1 MGKGLFIN
9 DENLNKDADLG
20 LLSDE
25 MTFRR
30 YFTGAMNTKKIF
42 SRMSTGNYI
51 TIEIIEKLI
60 EKGYGKDAQEDGND
74 RIYLK
79 DLAAHFKIP
88 MYKVS
93 EIVRDMSERGMVT
106 WTHDGKGEEGTYI
119 VLTESGM
126 KAAKE
131 QQAILKEFYS
141 HVIERFGKDKFVEL
155 LGLMADLDQVMES
168 ELDQMEEKENAGA

>member
-1 MGKGLFIN
+1 MGNGVFIS
-9 DENLNKDADLG
+9 DENLNQNADLG

-30 YFTGAMNTKKIF
+30 YIPGVMNTKKIF
-42 SRMSTGNYI
+42 NKMSTGNYI
-51 TIEIIEKLI
+51 AIEIIERLI
-60 EKGYGKDAQEDGND
+60 EKGGGKDNLVDESS

-93 EIVRDMSERGMVT
+93 EIVRDLNERGMVT

-119 VLTESGM
+119 ILTESGL
-126 KAAKE
+126 KAAQE
-131 QQAILKEFYS
+131 QHTVLKDFYS
-141 HVIERFGKDKFVEL
+141 RVIEEYGKDKFVEL
-155 LGLMADLDQVMES
+155 IGLMAELDQVMEA
-168 ELDQMEEKENAGA
+168 ELDQMEEE

>member
-1 MGKGLFIN
+1 MSKGVFIS
-9 DENLNKDADLG
+9 DENLNQNADLG

-42 SRMSTGNYI
+42 SRMSTGNYV

-60 EKGYGKDAQEDGND
+60 EKQYGEHAEEDENN

-119 VLTESGM
+119 ILTESGM

-141 HVIERFGKDKFVEL
+141 RVIARFGKDKFIEL
-155 LGLMADLDQVMES
+155 LHLMADLDQVMET
-168 ELDQMEEKENAGA
+168 ELDQMEEA

>member
-1 MGKGLFIN
+1 MEKNVFIN
-9 DENLNKDADLG
+9 VENPESKEDIG

-30 YFTGAMNTKKIF
+30 YLSGMMNTRKVFRK
-42 SRMSTGNYI
+42 MSTGNYI
-51 TIEIIEKLI
+51 TIEIIERLI
-60 EKGYGKDAQEDGND
+60 KKEYGENAEMDGSN

-93 EIVRDMSERGMVT
+93 EIVRDMSERGMVV

-119 VLTESGM
+119 TLTESG
-126 KAAKE
+126 KRSAQE
-131 QQAILKEFYS
+131 QQVILKEFYS
-141 HVIERFGKDKFVEL
+141 RVISNYGRERFVEL
-155 LGLMADLDQVMES
+155 LEMMA
-168 ELDQMEEKENAGA
+168 ELDHTMEEEMEKMEAEEGAE

>member
-1 MGKGLFIN
+1 MAKGVFISG
-9 DENLNKDADLG
+9 ENLNKDADLG

-30 YFTGAMNTKKIF
+30 YFTGAMNTRKIF
-42 SRMSTGNYI
+42 SRMSTGNYV
-51 TIEIIEKLI
+51 TIEIIERLI
-60 EKGYGKDAQEDGND
+60 EKEYGSDTQTDGGS

-79 DLAAHFKIP
+79 DLASHFKIP

-106 WTHDGKGEEGTYI
+106 WTHDGKGKEGTYI
-119 VLTESGM
+119 ILTESGK
-126 KAAKE
+126 KAAKD

-141 HVIERFGKDKFVEL
+141 RVIERFGKEKFVEL
-155 LGLMADLDQVMES
+155 LGMMADLDQVMES
-168 ELDQMEEKENAGA
+168 ELDQMEGDNE

>member
-1 MGKGLFIN
+1 MSKGVFIS
-9 DENLNKDADLG
+9 DENLNQNADLG

-60 EKGYGKDAQEDGND
+60 EKQHANNSGEDETD

-119 VLTESGM
+119 ILTESGM

-131 QQAILKEFYS
+131 QQEILKEFYS
-141 HVIERFGKDKFVEL
+141 RVIDRFGKDKFVEL
-155 LGLMADLDQVMES
+155 IQLMADLDQVMET
-168 ELDQMEEKENAGA
+168 ELDQMEEV